1 MLNDTHWLLQFI
13 YQLLHVSLCLTIK
26 DKKVIFP
33 ISPQLTH
40 LKFIFNILF
49 FSFCV
54 IFDLIKLIQ
63 KFESDFIL
71 SHVIAKVRSLAV
83 VFLCEGLLSFAVQN
97 EMKNCNLETFSCDIN
112 NGNWTEWSEIWAEII
127 RVISKSN

>member
-1 MLNDTHWLLQFI
+1 MILLSRLVPVLNDTHWLLQFI

-83 VFLCEGLLSFAVQN
+83 G
-97 EMKNCNLETFSCDIN
+97 FSVRAYCHLQYK
-112 NGNWTEWSEIWAEII
+112 T
-127 RVISKSN
+127 K